1 LNFLVATDK
10 ESDVSV
16 DWDFL
21 ECIYQNRNAV
31 PTKVPEEERK
41 NFKFD
46 SSKYHDAVIMPWYR
60 SQDQPQVSRERE
72 REREVC
78 VCVCMCARVCVCVR
92 ACACCTK
99 AFFSA

>member
-1 LNFLVATDK
+1 LNFLVATNK

-41 NFKFD
+41 SFKFD

-60 SQDQPQVSRERE
+60 SQDQPQVCARAF
-72 REREVC
+72 
-78 VCVCMCARVCVCVR
+78 VCMQNNI
-92 ACACCTK
+92 
-99 AFFSA
+99 